1 MIAARRDF
9 GDRLSLVTA
18 LAHNVADRLAAAET
32 RHHRAVLAVPGGTT
46 PAPLFDCLSREPIGW
61 NGITITL
68 VDERCVPESSERSN
82 ARLVKTHLLRNAAE
96 CARFVPLYRNE
107 EAAAALGRFDVVV
120 LGMGS
125 DGHTASFLPGGDT
138 LAQALDPRG
147 TRRVIRLEAPGLE
160 PRLTF
165 SFPALIDSDFIAL
178 HIEGEEKAEVLARAL
193 EPGPVERMPIRAFLR
208 DEHPLVVYWS
218 P

>member
-1 MIAARRDF
+1 MISARRDF
-9 GDRLSLVTA
+9 DDRLSLATA
-18 LAHNVADRLAAAET
+18 LAHDVADRLASAVA
-32 RHHRAVLAVPGGTT
+32 RNDRALLAVSGGTT
-46 PAPLFDCLSREPIGW
+46 PARFFDCLSLEPIGW
-61 NGITITL
+61 DRVTITL
-68 VDERCVPESSERSN
+68 VDERCVPESNERSN
-82 ARLVKTHLLRNAAE
+82 ARLVRTHLLMNAAE
-96 CARFVPLYRNE
+96 RGRFVPLYRNE
-107 EAAAALGRFDVVV
+107 DATAALDRFDVVV

-138 LAQALDPRG
+138 LADALDPRG
-147 TRRVIRLEAPGLE
+147 TRKLIRLEAPGLE

-165 SFPALIDSDFIAL
+165 SFPALIDSEFIAL

-193 EPGPVERMPIRAFLR
+193 EPGPIESMPIRAFLR

>member
-1 MIAARRDF
+1 MIFARRDF
-9 GDRLSLVTA
+9 GDRLSLATA
-18 LAHNVADRLAAAET
+18 LAHDIADRLASAIT
-32 RHHRAVLAVPGGTT
+32 RNEDVLLAVSGGTT
-46 PAPLFDCLSREPIGW
+46 PARFFECLSCEPIGW
-61 NGITITL
+61 DRVTITL

-82 ARLVKTHLLRNAAE
+82 ARLVRDHLLRNAAE
-96 CARFVPLYRNE
+96 RARFVPLYRNE

-138 LAQALDPRG
+138 FAEALDPRG
-147 TRRVIRLEAPGLE
+147 TRKLIRLEATGLE

-178 HIEGEEKAEVLARAL
+178 HIEGEDKSEVLARAL
-193 EPGPVERMPIRAFLR
+193 EPGPVESMPIRAFLR